1 LLDIDIKKN
10 ILMNKKNTIYALSS
24 VYGKSGVA
32 VFRISGENCIKI
44 ISKFT
49 KLKKPKDRRVCLT
62 KLYKNKKNNE
72 IIDRVLLT
80 YFKGPKS
87 YTGED
92 CIEISAHGSPA
103 IINALYRELNK
114 SKLCIEAEP
123 GEFTKRSF
131 ENNRLDL
138 TQVEAV
144 SDLINAQT
152 ESQRNLALSHLEGNF
167 SKKIKNWANDIKHIL
182 ANAEALID
190 FSEDE
195 VPHKIM
201 EKNSKKTKK
210 IINEIRKYL
219 NDEHAGEKI
228 RSGIKIAIIG
238 KPNTGKSSLINYLA
252 KREIAIVSNIPGTT
266 RDIIELNYDIRGIP
280 VIFYDTAGLRKS
292 SKRIESIGIVKS
304 IEKSKLSDINIIMV
318 ENTREM
324 RKYNIKEKN
333 KIFVQSKID
342 KKIRKIN
349 KKSVIKISSK
359 TGYGITKLINQIY
372 KLIKFKRNSYDNP
385 HVSRERHRN
394 QLILSLESLEKSL
407 KSNQIDIKAEEIRK
421 SYINIS
427 KIYGKYDIDEI
438 LDVIFNDFCI
448 GK

>member
-1 LLDIDIKKN
+1 
-10 ILMNKKNTIYALSS
+10 MNKKNTIYALSS

-44 ISKFT
+44 INKFT
-49 KLKKPKDRRVCLT
+49 KLKKPKNRRVCLI

-72 IIDRVLLT
+72 IIDKALLT

-92 CIEISAHGSPA
+92 CIEISTHGSPA
-103 IINALYRELNK
+103 IINTLYKELNK

-167 SKKIKNWANDIKHIL
+167 SKKIKDWANNIKHIL

-190 FSEDE
+190 FNEDE
-195 VPHKIM
+195 VPHEIM
-201 EKNSKKTKK
+201 EKNSKEIKKT
-210 IINEIRKYL
+210 INEIRKYL
-219 NDEHAGEKI
+219 NDENAGEKI

-292 SKRIESIGIVKS
+292 SKRIENIGIIKS
-304 IEKSKLSDINIIMV
+304 IEKSKSSDINIIMI

-324 RKYNIKEKN
+324 RKYTNKTKNI
-333 KIFVQSKID
+333 IFVQSKID
-342 KKIRKIN
+342 EKIRKIN
-349 KKSVIKISSK
+349 KRSVIKISSK
-359 TGYGITKLINQIY
+359 SGYGIKKLINQIY
-372 KLIKFKRNSYDNP
+372 KLIKVKRNSYDNP
-385 HVSRERHRN
+385 YVSRERHRN
-394 QLILSLESLEKSL
+394 QLILSADSLEKSL

>member
-1 LLDIDIKKN
+1 
-10 ILMNKKNTIYALSS
+10 MNKKNTIYALSS

-49 KLKKPKDRRVCLT
+49 KLKKPKDRRACLI

-92 CIEISAHGSPA
+92 CIEISTHGSPA
-103 IINALYRELNK
+103 IINALYKELNK

-318 ENTREM
+318 ENTREI

-333 KIFVQSKID
+333 KIFVQSKTD

-359 TGYGITKLINQIY
+359 NGHGITKLINQIY

-385 HVSRERHRN
+385 NVSRERHRN
-394 QLILSLESLEKSL
+394 QLILSAEALEKSL

>member
-1 LLDIDIKKN
+1 
-10 ILMNKKNTIYALSS
+10 MNKKNTIYALSS

-49 KLKKPKDRRVCLT
+49 KLKKPKDRRACLI

-92 CIEISAHGSPA
+92 CIEISTHGSPA
-103 IINALYRELNK
+103 IINALYKELNK

-318 ENTREM
+318 ENTREI

-333 KIFVQSKID
+333 KIFVQSKTD

-359 TGYGITKLINQIY
+359 TGHGITKLINQIY

-385 HVSRERHRN
+385 NVSRERHRN
-394 QLILSLESLEKSL
+394 QLILSAEALEKSL

>member
-1 LLDIDIKKN
+1 
-10 ILMNKKNTIYALSS
+10 MNKSILNL
-24 VYGKSGVA
+24 
-32 VFRISGENCIKI
+32 
-44 ISKFT
+44 
-49 KLKKPKDRRVCLT
+49 LKKPKDRRACLI

-92 CIEISAHGSPA
+92 CIEISTHGSPA
-103 IINALYRELNK
+103 IINALYKELNK

-190 FSEDE
+190 FSEDA

-201 EKNSKKTKK
+201 EKNSKKAKK

-318 ENTREM
+318 ENTREI

-333 KIFVQSKID
+333 KIFVQSKTD

-359 TGYGITKLINQIY
+359 NGHGITKLINQIY

-385 HVSRERHRN
+385 NVSRERHRN
-394 QLILSLESLEKSL
+394 QLILSAEALEKSL

>member
-1 LLDIDIKKN
+1 
-10 ILMNKKNTIYALSS
+10 MNKKNTIYALSS

-103 IINALYRELNK
+103 IINALYKELNK

-318 ENTREM
+318 ENTKEM
-324 RKYNIKEKN
+324 IKYNIKEKN

-385 HVSRERHRN
+385 NVSRERHRN
-394 QLILSLESLEKSL
+394 QLILSAEALEKSL

>member
-1 LLDIDIKKN
+1 
-10 ILMNKKNTIYALSS
+10 MNKNNTIYALSS

-44 ISKFT
+44 INKFT
-49 KLKKPKDRRVCLT
+49 KIKKPKDRKACLV

-72 IIDRVLLT
+72 IIDKALLT

-87 YTGED
+87 YTGQD
-92 CIEISAHGSPA
+92 CIEISTHGSPA
-103 IINALYRELNK
+103 IINLFYKELNK
-114 SKLCIEAEP
+114 SKLCREAEP

-167 SKKIKNWANDIKHIL
+167 SKKIKDWAKRIKNIL
-182 ANAEALID
+182 ANSEALID
-190 FSEDE
+190 FNEDE
-195 VPHKIM
+195 VPTKII
-201 EKNSKKTKK
+201 EKNTKNTKK
-210 IINEIRKYL
+210 IIKEIRKYL
-219 NDEHAGEKI
+219 NDENAGEKI
-228 RSGIKIAIIG
+228 RTGIKIAIIG

-252 KREIAIVSNIPGTT
+252 KRDIAIVSNIPGTT
-266 RDIIELNYDIRGIP
+266 RDIIELNYDIGGIP

-292 SKRIESIGIVKS
+292 SKKIENLGILKS
-304 IEKSKLSDINIIMV
+304 IEKSKLSDINIVII
-318 ENTREM
+318 EKSKEM
-324 RKYNIKEKN
+324 LIYRNKINNI
-333 KIFVQSKID
+333 IFVQSKID
-342 KKIRKIN
+342 QKRKKIQN
-349 KKSVIKISSK
+349 KSVIKISSK
-359 TGYGITKLINQIY
+359 TGYGIKTLINTVY
-372 KLIKFKRNSYDNP
+372 KSIKIKRNSYDNP
-385 HVSRERHRN
+385 YVSRERHRI
-394 QLILSLESLEKSL
+394 QLNLSLEALEKSL
-407 KSNQIDIKAEEIRK
+407 LCDQIDIKSEEIRK